1 MFDFFY
7 KDEMKPLK
15 IIAKY
20 PKDILT
26 KNIHHNNRT
35 SHIEKLKACD
45 TSIYFVYHNL
55 YTYF

>member
-7 KDEMKPLK
+7 KDENKQLK
-15 IIAKY
+15 IITKY

-35 SHIEKLKACD
+35 SHIEKLKACE
-45 TSIYFVYHNL
+45 SSFYFVYDHS
-55 YTYF
+55 YIT